1 MDSLNSEPEAA
12 RTVERRAGRLL
23 SLLALAALGCVVA
36 AAALS
41 LLGGAGTQVPAR
53 RLLSWASTL
62 VVLAPLVSL
71 AGVALSAW
79 PAQPRLGRFALG
91 ALLVTLVGIGLAR

>member
-1 MDSLNSEPEAA
+1 L
-12 RTVERRAGRLL
+12 ERRAGRLL
-23 SLLALAALGCVVA
+23 GLLALAALGCVAVGA
-36 AAALS
+36 AVS
-41 LLGGAGTQVPAR
+41 LLGGADAQVPAR
-53 RLLSWASTL
+53 RLLSWATTL

-91 ALLVTLVGIGLAR
+91 ALLVTLIGIGLAR